1 MIRPAAVIRTCV
13 LAIGAFAAIAVH
25 PTRAADMFSAIVYGD
40 SGPFDKGFN
49 QSARMGTLR
58 FRDEFGLSTR
68 GHEIGPSR
76 TAAEAMEKAVAE
88 GANIII
94 TLGFNNAEALAG
106 AAVRHPDLRFVLIDA
121 MVDQPNVRSILF
133 GDSEAGA
140 LAGVLAASVTTSRK
154 VAFLGG
160 MDIAV
165 IRRFEHGFRQGAAL
179 VDPGIEVLTGM
190 TGATPSAFNDP
201 YRGYRLGLSMLN
213 QGADVIFAAAG
224 STGLGALQ
232 AAADRG
238 VIAIGVDTDQNDLFP
253 NAIVASVL
261 KRVDLAVYQTLKD
274 AWTGQWRA
282 GTHVMQIADGGV
294 ALVFAPKAESRLGP
308 DRLKRVEAI
317 TADIAVGRIAI
328 ENRP

>member
-1 MIRPAAVIRTCV
+1 MPRAATIRACIQALGI
-13 LAIGAFAAIAVH
+13 FAALAFH
-25 PTRAADMFSAIVYGD
+25 PAQAAELLSAIVYGD

-68 GHEIGPSR
+68 GHEIGPNR
-76 TAAEAMEKAVAE
+76 PAAEALEKAVQE
-88 GANIII
+88 GATIII
-94 TLGFNNAEALAG
+94 TLGYNNAEALAD
-106 AAVRHPDLRFVLIDA
+106 AAARYPELRFVLIDA
-121 MVDQPNVRSILF
+121 MVDLPNVRSILF
-133 GDSEAGA
+133 DDSEAGA
-140 LAGVLAASVTTSRK
+140 LAGVLAASATKTK
-154 VAFLGG
+154 KIAFLGG

-165 IRRFEHGFRQGAAL
+165 IRNFEQGFRQGAAL
-179 VDPGIEVLTGM
+179 IGPDIEILSRM

-201 YRGYRLGLSMLN
+201 YRGYRLGLGMLD

-232 AAADRG
+232 AAVDRG
-238 VIAIGVDTDQNDLFP
+238 AIAIGVDTDQNDLFP

-274 AWTGQWRA
+274 ARAGQWRA
-282 GTHVMQIADGGV
+282 GIHVMQIADGGI
-294 ALVFAPKAESRLGP
+294 ALAFAPTAQSRLGQE
-308 DRLKRVEAI
+308 RLTHVEAI

-328 ENRP
+328 EQKR